1 MVWNQIVSAEIREI
15 QSKFGVGMNLIELA
29 FLLPSAWLGVNSA
42 WTLRVALGVGAST
55 CSTRPVPACLVTSV
69 MRAKPVVRLTFGGTQ
84 LFQSALS
91 SWF

>member
-42 WTLRVALGVGAST
+42 
-55 CSTRPVPACLVTSV
+55 
-69 MRAKPVVRLTFGGTQ
+69 
-84 LFQSALS
+84 
-91 SWF
+91 